1 MAATSINV
9 QPVKGGSELHNTRG
23 KELDYVRPE
32 LTPLNESWQIDTIS
46 NRLET
51 IKENYKE
58 TTGQQMQQKATPIR
72 EGVVVIKEDTTMK
85 DLQDFAQKAEQR
97 FGIKAIQIHIHKDE
111 GHQNGSEWKPNLH
124 AHVVFDW
131 TQANGKTCKLN
142 RQDMAELQ
150 TLLSLSLKMERGQ
163 SSDAKHLN
171 SIQFKNEREKE
182 KALELSKEVKKLETV
197 KDVKSAVSK
206 TVERFKD
213 VLGKSTNDKEKETL
227 KTANLSLSK
236 ELNQV
241 KSELSQAKVALVQE
255 QNKST
260 WNAQRASKTE
270 SQLTNYKDYVKKI
283 HTEIMKFGNVFNKEQ
298 REAIKASYPII
309 SKVIESVKDQKQE
322 VKESRSKGMKL

>member
-9 QPVKGGSELHNTRG
+9 QPVKAGSELHNTRG

-32 LTPLNESWQIDTIS
+32 LSSRNESWQIDTIS
-46 NRLET
+46 GRLET

-72 EGVVVIKEDTTMK
+72 EGVVVIKEETSMK
-85 DLQDFAQKAEQR
+85 DLQDFAQKAEER

-182 KALELSKEVKKLETV
+182 KALQLSNEVKKLETV
-197 KDVKSAVSK
+197 KDIKLAVSK

-213 VLGKSTNDKEKETL
+213 ALGKSTNDKEKEAL
-227 KTANLSLSK
+227 KTDNLRLSK
-236 ELNQV
+236 ELNQI
-241 KSELSQAKVALVQE
+241 KSELSLAKVALVQE

-260 WNAQRASKTE
+260 SNIQRANKTE
-270 SQLTNYKDYVKKI
+270 TSLSDHKNYIRTIQKELSHIGKLFNDTQKEFI
-283 HTEIMKFGNVFNKEQ
+283 NTHFPNVAKLINTP
-298 REAIKASYPII
+298 AIK
-309 SKVIESVKDQKQE
+309 QKQSN
-322 VKESRSKGMKL
+322 SRKL

>member
-23 KELDYVRPE
+23 KELNYVRPE
-32 LTPLNESWQIDTIS
+32 LSSRNESWQIDTIA
-46 NRLET
+46 NWLET

-58 TTGQQMQQKATPIR
+58 TTGQQMQKKATPIR
-72 EGVVVIKEDTTMK
+72 EGVIVIKEDTTMK
-85 DLQDFAQKAEQR
+85 DLQDFAQKAEER

-111 GHQNGSEWKPNLH
+111 GYQNGSEWKPNLH

-197 KDVKSAVSK
+197 KEVKSAVSK

-213 VLGKSTNDKEKETL
+213 VLGKSTNDKEKERL
-227 KTANLSLSK
+227 KTANLNLSK

-241 KSELSQAKVALVQE
+241 KSELRQAKVALVQE

-283 HTEIMKFGNVFNKEQ
+283 HTKIMKFGNVFNKEQ
-298 REAIKASYPII
+298 REAIKSSYPII
-309 SKVIESVKDQKQE
+309 SKVMESVKEQKQE
-322 VKESRSKGMKL
+322 VKESRSKSMKL

>member
-197 KDVKSAVSK
+197 KEVKSAVSK

-283 HTEIMKFGNVFNKEQ
+283 HAEIMKFGNVFNKEQ
-298 REAIKASYPII
+298 REAIKASYPMI
-309 SKVIESVKDQKQE
+309 SKVIESVKEQKQE
-322 VKESRSKGMKL
+322 VKENRSKGMKL